1 MKKTPIFDFVKKY
14 AESGVLRM
22 HMPGHK
28 GMGELGAETYDITEI
43 SGADVLYRSDGII
56 KESEQNASEI
66 FGSAATLYSTEGSS
80 LSIRAMVY
88 LVSVYA
94 RSLGKRPV
102 IAAARNAHRAFF
114 SAAAISDVD
123 VVSVYPKSTDTI
135 LSCCLEPDDI
145 ELFLSGCTTT
155 PTAVYITSPDYL
167 GNIAE
172 VQSIA
177 KICHNHGVLL
187 LVDNA
192 HGAYLRFLPKDQHPI
207 SLGADIV
214 CDSAHKTLPVLTGG
228 GYLHISRSA
237 PEFFFSRAEDAMA
250 FFASTSPSYLT
261 LSSLD
266 LANKYLTDNYR
277 RLLCDFAA
285 AAEKTKKILCETG
298 YTLIGS
304 EPLKLS
310 VSAAKFG
317 YTGTELADI
326 LRKHH
331 SIECE
336 FADPDF
342 IVLMLSPGLGSD
354 SLTRIENAL
363 GTVKKRPEKVM
374 GSSRLVFLQ
383 PRRKLSVRE
392 AMFAPYK
399 NVPVKNAEGMIF
411 ASAAISCPPAISP
424 VIAGEVIDENII
436 GILDY
441 YNIDTVNTVLL

>member
-135 LSCCLEPDDI
+135 VSCCLEPDDI

-192 HGAYLRFLPKDQHPI
+192 HGAYLRFLEPSCHPLD
-207 SLGADIV
+207 LGADLC

-228 GYLHISRSA
+228 AYLHISRAASA
-237 PEFFFSRAEDAMA
+237 SLRESAKTAMA
-250 FFASTSPSYLT
+250 MFGSTSPSYLT
-261 LSSLD
+261 LASLD
-266 LANKYLTDNYR
+266 LCNRY
-277 RLLCDFAA
+277 
-285 AAEKTKKILCETG
+285 
-298 YTLIGS
+298 
-304 EPLKLS
+304 
-310 VSAAKFG
+310 
-317 YTGTELADI
+317 LADGYRDH
-326 LRKHH
+326 LREMCGHLEEAQKALTAAGWQIEP
-331 SIECE
+331 SDPLRLTIKAPAGMTGGALADRLRESGVECE
-336 FADPDF
+336 YADMDF
-342 IVLMLSPGLGSD
+342 LVLMLTPENGAAD
-354 SLTRIENAL
+354 IERLVLAL
-363 GTVKKRPEKVM
+363 GTNDAVYEP
-374 GSSRLVFLQ
+374 Q
-383 PRRKLSVRE
+383 PSLPLARGERVCSARE
-392 AMFAPYK
+392 ALFAPRETI
-399 NVPVKNAEGMIF
+399 P
-411 ASAAISCPPAISP
+411 AAQSLGRVCGAPTVGCPPAIP
-424 VIAGEVIDENII
+424 IAVSGERI
-436 GILDY
+436 GPEALELFRRY
-441 YNIDTVNTVLL
+441 GVERVEVLR